1 MEDVMIVL
9 LFVSLIIGLASGHPV
24 AFVLGGIATI
34 FGFLGW
40 GPQTIKIFTNNINS
54 VMGNFTLVAIAM
66 FTLMA
71 NLLSG
76 SRIAEGLFES
86 MRYLLGRLRGG
97 VAFAIVVVSTILA
110 ATTGI
115 VGASI
120 VTMGVLGLPVL
131 LRYGYDKKLSTGVI
145 AAGGTLGILIPP
157 SIMLVVMGAQAQ
169 VSVGDLFKASLVPG
183 LLLATA
189 YAVYVLFITWKNPE
203 LGPAMTQ
210 EELDA
215 MPLMKRIMGSLVNLV
230 PPVILI
236 AAVLGTIYT
245 GVATPTEAS
254 GVGAFVALL
263 MTIGYRKFS
272 FKMLS
277 DAMYETAK
285 TTAMVLVIMIG
296 ATAFASIFMALNG
309 DQFFQ
314 TIINSLGLNKWGIY
328 IVMMVF
334 IFIMGMFL
342 DWVAIVMI
350 SFPIFL
356 PLIQNYDFN
365 MVWIVIAI
373 SVMLQSSF
381 LTPPFGHALFY
392 IKGVAGERVSLGEIY
407 RGIIPFVIIILIVL
421 VVITVFPEIVLWLP
435 TVFAS

>member
-9 LFVSLIIGLASGHPV
+9 LFVSLVIGLASGHPV

-86 MRYLLGRLRGG
+86 MRYLLGSLRGG

-157 SIMLVVMGAQAQ
+157 SIMLVVMVAHEQ
-169 VSVGDLFKASLVPG
+169 VSVGYLFKASLVTR

-189 YAVYVLFITWKNPE
+189 YAVYVLFITCKNPE

-230 PPVILI
+230 
-236 AAVLGTIYT
+236 
-245 GVATPTEAS
+245 
-254 GVGAFVALL
+254 
-263 MTIGYRKFS
+263 
-272 FKMLS
+272 
-277 DAMYETAK
+277 
-285 TTAMVLVIMIG
+285 
-296 ATAFASIFMALNG
+296 
-309 DQFFQ
+309 
-314 TIINSLGLNKWGIY
+314 
-328 IVMMVF
+328 
-334 IFIMGMFL
+334 
-342 DWVAIVMI
+342 
-350 SFPIFL
+350 
-356 PLIQNYDFN
+356 
-365 MVWIVIAI
+365 
-373 SVMLQSSF
+373 
-381 LTPPFGHALFY
+381 
-392 IKGVAGERVSLGEIY
+392 
-407 RGIIPFVIIILIVL
+407 
-421 VVITVFPEIVLWLP
+421 
-435 TVFAS
+435 

>member
-1 MEDVMIVL
+1 MEGVMVVL
-9 LFVSLIIGLASGHPV
+9 LFIALALGLASGHPV
-24 AFVLGGIATI
+24 AFVLGGLAVI
-34 FGFLGW
+34 FGMIGW
-40 GPQTIKIFTNNINS
+40 GPESLTIFTNNINS

-66 FTLMA
+66 FTFMA

-86 MRYLLGRLRGG
+86 IRYLLGRIPGG
-97 VAFAIVVVSTILA
+97 VAFAIIVVSTILA

-169 VSVGDLFKASLVPG
+169 VSVGDLFKASLIPG
-183 LLLATA
+183 LLLAFL
-189 YAVYVLFITWKNPE
+189 YAVYVLFITWRNPE
-203 LGPAMTQ
+203 LGPPMTK
-210 EELDA
+210 EELA
-215 MPLMKRIMGSLVNLV
+215 AVPMSERIKGSLVNLI
-230 PPVILI
+230 PPVLLI

-245 GVATPTEAS
+245 GIATPTEAS

-263 MTIGYRKFS
+263 MTIGYRKFN

-277 DAMYETAK
+277 EAVYETAK

-296 ATAFASIFMALNG
+296 ATAFASIFMALRG
-309 DQFFQ
+309 DKYFQ
-314 TIINSLGLNKWGIY
+314 ELFNAIGLGQWGVFTI
-328 IVMMVF
+328 MMIF

-350 SFPIFL
+350 AFPIFF
-356 PLIQNYDFN
+356 PLLQQYDLN
-365 MVWIVIAI
+365 MVWIVITI

-392 IKGVAGERVSLGEIY
+392 MKAVAGERVSMIEIY
-407 RGIIPFVIIILIVL
+407 KGVIPFIVIIL
-421 VVITVFPEIVLWLP
+421 VVVTIISVFPEIVLWLP
-435 TVFAS
+435 RVFPN

>member
-1 MEDVMIVL
+1 
-9 LFVSLIIGLASGHPV
+9 
-24 AFVLGGIATI
+24 
-34 FGFLGW
+34 
-40 GPQTIKIFTNNINS
+40 
-54 VMGNFTLVAIAM
+54 
-66 FTLMA
+66 
-71 NLLSG
+71 
-76 SRIAEGLFES
+76 
-86 MRYLLGRLRGG
+86 
-97 VAFAIVVVSTILA
+97 
-110 ATTGI
+110 
-115 VGASI
+115 
-120 VTMGVLGLPVL
+120 
-131 LRYGYDKKLSTGVI
+131 
-145 AAGGTLGILIPP
+145 
-157 SIMLVVMGAQAQ
+157 LVVMGAQAQ

-421 VVITVFPEIVLWLP
+421 VVITVFPEIVL
-435 TVFAS
+435 